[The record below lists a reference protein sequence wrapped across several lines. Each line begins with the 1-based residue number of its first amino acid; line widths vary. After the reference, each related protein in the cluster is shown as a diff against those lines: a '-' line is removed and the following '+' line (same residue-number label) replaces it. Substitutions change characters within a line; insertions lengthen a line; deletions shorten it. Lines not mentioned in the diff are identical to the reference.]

1 MAHAGSEAPVFTFG
15 LIADTQY
22 VDLPDGRFRCVLF
35 YLFPSAALYNIKYP
49 YMRNFAWH
57 LSSLHT
63 NGSNF
68 DKTITRRYRQSLEIL
83 KEATASFTALQADAS
98 HNFVGAVQ
106 LGDFVDL
113 QCGSA
118 KTNVHDR
125 HVLMCRSLSSCRF
138 YL

>member
-1 MAHAGSEAPVFTFG
+1 MAHAGSGAPVFTFG

-22 VDLPDGRFRCVLF
+22 VDLPDGR
-35 YLFPSAALYNIKYP
+35 SAAFSTYSLMVLYFLVCVKSP
-49 YMRNFAWH
+49 SEF
-57 LSSLHT
+57 ST

-68 DKTITRRYRQSLEIL
+68 DKTITRRYRQSFEIL

-98 HNFVGAVQ
+98 QNFVGAVQ

-118 KTNVHDR
+118 KTNVHIYG
-125 HVLMCRSLSSCRF
+125 LMWF
-138 YL
+138 EFFF